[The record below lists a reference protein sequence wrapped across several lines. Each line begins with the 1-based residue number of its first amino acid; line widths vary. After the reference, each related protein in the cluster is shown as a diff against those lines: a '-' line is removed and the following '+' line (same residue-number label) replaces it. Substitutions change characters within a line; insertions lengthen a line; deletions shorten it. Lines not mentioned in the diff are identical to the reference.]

1 MNIIG
6 RQIDGYVRELEAFVS
21 DHDLPRSWF
30 EAIDHAAFKFSNAAE
45 FEEAIENFRRMSDH
59 ISSIKLN
66 NRRLATAKLHMSL
79 MIGKFG
85 AVKWVELMEPRPEK
99 AGNDFVG
106 FEHVEFYYP
115 NFNEI
120 QDVLDSK
127 GILYEMQ
134 SNPGH
139 NWVNIVINSDG
150 QELKLNDRT
159 LADIVTDELQ
169 NGQSA
174 VI

>member
-6 RQIDGYVRELEAFVS
+6 QQIENYVRELEAFVS
-21 DHDLPRSWF
+21 DNDLPRSWF
-30 EAIDHAAFKFSNAAE
+30 EVIDHAAFKFASSSE
-45 FEEAIENFRRMSDH
+45 FEDGVESFRRMSDQ
-59 ISSIKLN
+59 ISSIRMN

-79 MIGKFG
+79 MIGRFG

-99 AGNDFVG
+99 IGKDYVG

-115 NFNEI
+115 NFNEV
-120 QDVLDSK
+120 QEVLDNK

-134 SNPGH
+134 TNPGH
-139 NWVNIVINSDG
+139 NWVNIVINSEG

-159 LADIVTDELQ
+159 LGDIVTHELDT
-169 NGQSA
+169 GQSS
-174 VI
+174 II